1 MKYSYEFKIKCVEAY
16 KGRDIL
22 EIPKGISSRAF
33 KKKVRSWVRLYDL
46 HGPDV
51 LKHKGQNTMR
61 TPDEK
66 MTIVVEALA
75 GNPINTISIKHGIQS
90 GIVYQWVRKYKT
102 EGYNGLIDKPKGRK
116 RKEGTMK
123 KNTTMP
129 EPLTPSERE
138 ELLLLRERTKAM
150 EAEIAAIKKERAL
163 RLERWENAL
172 KAEKRKSSKN

>member
-1 MKYSYEFKIKCVEAY
+1 M
-16 KGRDIL
+16 L
-22 EIPKGISSRAF
+22 ISIFGNFLINIFGYFYISI
-33 KKKVRSWVRLYDL
+33 
-46 HGPDV
+46 
-51 LKHKGQNTMR
+51 NT
-61 TPDEK
+61 
-66 MTIVVEALA
+66 EALA

-90 GIVYQWVRKYKT
+90 RIVYQWVRKYKT
-102 EGYNGLIDKPKGRK
+102 EGYNDLIDKPKGRK
-116 RKEGTMK
+116 REEGTMK

>member
-1 MKYSYEFKIKCVEAY
+1 MVTFT
-16 KGRDIL
+16 L
-22 EIPKGISSRAF
+22 
-33 KKKVRSWVRLYDL
+33 
-46 HGPDV
+46 
-51 LKHKGQNTMR
+51 
-61 TPDEK
+61 
-66 MTIVVEALA
+66 ALTA

-116 RKEGTMK
+116 REEGTMK